1 MQELNLAT
9 LVRCHAA
16 IACFPPPLL
25 SHVGTAATAV
35 TCRMQFDPFEQHMG
49 NLSAATAVTCQMSHQ
64 LPPRHSQH
72 ILDFLFQN
80 PVDFVVHENKEGV
93 AEPEPS

>member
-64 LPPRHSQH
+64 LPPGTANT
-72 ILDFLFQN
+72 FLTFS
-80 PVDFVVHENKEGV
+80 FRTLLISLCMKTEK
-93 AEPEPS
+93 A